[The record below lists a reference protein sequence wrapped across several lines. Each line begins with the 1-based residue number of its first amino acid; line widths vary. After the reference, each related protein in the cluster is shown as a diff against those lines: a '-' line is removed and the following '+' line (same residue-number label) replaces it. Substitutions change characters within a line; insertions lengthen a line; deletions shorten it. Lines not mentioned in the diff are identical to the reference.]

1 MKLHSIIIASAFIL
15 FSTYGFGQDA
25 DNQSVKEL
33 NEQKQNIEASK
44 KLNEQKIQLAEL
56 ENELAKKTED
66 TQKAS
71 AEAQQAANENKEYAE
86 KLRQNPKDKKL
97 ANQASKA
104 ARKAERSAR
113 SANKTA
119 DNQEQLTKD
128 IASLR
133 EKIAQSETEI
143 SSAPAYSGNASAG
156 NLSQAAANNNLTTT
170 STSQAARQN
179 APGQVVQRNFNVD
192 SLMAS
197 GSTQNI
203 TERVLESTYRNYPS
217 QPGQPSII
225 INNIII
231 PSDYQRPQNQGVMR
245 QAAQPERPEY
255 TRDQD
260 YEDYRAWLRERDRK
274 PVRQARDMES
284 SSSSSNRLTF
294 RERFGEKPA
303 RNSGLWVIPM
313 VGVHASN
320 FKADL
325 QDGEADGRIGW
336 NAGLDFR
343 IHTKRFFVQP
353 GVHYFSSSMRFT
365 SESEV
370 SNAPLLSGPRLQS
383 LRVPLLLGLYLT
395 KANKGF
401 FKMNIKGGATGSYLL
416 AVDNN
421 DQNAFDE
428 DNIEEFSYGLNA
440 GIGLEFGL
448 ITLDISHEWGVSRL
462 FKDSDMKNNI
472 LRATIGL
479 KL

>member
-1 MKLHSIIIASAFIL
+1 MKLKTITTTYAFL
-15 FSTYGFGQDA
+15 FFAMNTFAQDA
-25 DNQSVKEL
+25 TTKSVNDL
-33 NEQKQNIEASK
+33 NAEKQNIETAK
-44 KLNEQKIQLAEL
+44 KVNDQKIQLAEL
-56 ENELAKKTED
+56 ENKLAEKTED
-66 TQKAS
+66 ARKAS
-71 AEAQQAANENKEYAE
+71 TEAQQAANENKDFAD

-97 ANQASKA
+97 ANEATKA

-113 SANKTA
+113 TANKSA
-119 DNQEQLTKD
+119 SDQEQLIKD
-128 IASLR
+128 IAELK
-133 EKIAQSETEI
+133 EKIALAENAI
-143 SSAPAYSGNASAG
+143 PAASKYSGQVAVNNGGQSAVSSTPVTV
-156 NLSQAAANNNLTTT
+156 LPTQPTSSSQ
-170 STSQAARQN
+170 
-179 APGQVVQRNFNVD
+179 VIQRNINVD

-203 TERVLESTYRNYPS
+203 TEKVLESTYKSYPP
-217 QPGQPSII
+217 QQGQPSII

-231 PSDYQRPQNQGVMR
+231 PSDYQRPQNRNVNR
-245 QAAQPERPEY
+245 QPAQAERF
-255 TRDQD
+255 RDQD

-274 PVRQARDMES
+274 AVREDVDVERNTS
-284 SSSSSNRLTF
+284 TGGRLTF
-294 RERFGEKPA
+294 KERFGEKPA
-303 RNSGLWVIPM
+303 RNSGLWVIPV
-313 VGVHASN
+313 VGVHASD

-325 QDGEADGRIGW
+325 KDGEADGRIGW

-343 IHTKRFFVQP
+343 IHVKRFFVQP

-365 SESEV
+365 SEEEV
-370 SNAPLLSGPRLQS
+370 TNAPLLSGPRIQS

-401 FKMNIKGGATGSYLL
+401 FKLNVKGGATGSYLL

-421 DQNAFDE
+421 DQNRFDK
-428 DNIEEFSYGLNA
+428 DNIEELSYGVNA
-440 GIGLEFGL
+440 GVGLEFGL

>member
-56 ENELAKKTED
+56 ENELAKKKED
-66 TQKAS
+66 AVKAS
-71 AEAQQAANENKEYAE
+71 TDAQQAANENKEFAD

-113 SANKTA
+113 SANKTNE
-119 DNQEQLTKD
+119 NQEQLTKD

-133 EKIAQSETEI
+133 EKISQSEAEVTA
-143 SSAPAYSGNASAG
+143 APALSGTATAG
-156 NLSQAAANNNLTTT
+156 NLSQGAVNNNLATTT
-170 STSQAARQN
+170 QATQQN
-179 APGQVVQRNFNVD
+179 ASGQVVQRNFNVD
-192 SLMAS
+192 SLMSS

-203 TERVLESTYRNYPS
+203 TEKVLESTYRNYPP
-217 QPGQPSII
+217 QQGQPSII

-231 PSDYQRPQNQGVMR
+231 PSDYQRPQNQGMVR
-245 QAAQPERPEY
+245 QSAQPERQDRI
-255 TRDQD
+255 RDED
-260 YEDYRAWLRERDRK
+260 YEDYRAWLRERNRK
-274 PVRQARDMES
+274 PARQQLAAEES
-284 SSSSSNRLTF
+284 RASSDRLTF
-294 RERFGEKPA
+294 KERFGEKPA
-303 RNSGLWVIPM
+303 RNSGLWVIPV

-320 FKADL
+320 FKADI

-370 SNAPLLSGPRLQS
+370 SNAPLLSGPRIQS

-421 DQNAFDE
+421 DQNAFNE
-428 DNIEEFSYGLNA
+428 DNIEEFSYGLNG

-448 ITLDISHEWGVSRL
+448 ITLDISHEWGITRL